1 MHVLKPTLDEKSK
14 KIIAL
19 VLNNPKISQKEIG
32 DEVKLS
38 QPSVASRLK
47 QLKERGFVEEL
58 VGMNLT
64 KVGLY
69 IAKVDVTANNSAKI
83 INTFTDCPFFLNAL
97 ITSGKNNMC
106 LFFVSEDVA
115 TLEAIVNFHLRVHPE
130 VQSIDFNIVI
140 SSAKDV
146 VMPVTMNRGQFQR
159 SPCGVDIEPGHCPLY
174 REYKCLGCP
183 AIGHYRGKIW

>member
-106 LFFVSEDVA
+106 LFFVSEDVT
-115 TLEAIVNFHLRVHPE
+115 TLEAIVNYHLRVHPE

-159 SPCGVDIEPGHCPLY
+159 SPCGVDIEPGHCHVIENTSAWAA
-174 REYKCLGCP
+174 RQ
-183 AIGHYRGKIW
+183 

>member
-1 MHVLKPTLDEKSK
+1 MHALKLKLDEKDK

-47 QLKERGFVEEL
+47 RLRERGFVEEIT
-58 VGMNLT
+58 GMNLT

-69 IAKVDVTANNSAKI
+69 IAKVDITANNSAKI
-83 INTFTDCPFFLNAL
+83 INTFKDCPFFLNAL
-97 ITSGKNNMC
+97 ITSGKTNMC
-106 LFFVSEDVA
+106 LFFVSENVA
-115 TLEAIVNFHLRVHPE
+115 TLEAIVNFHLRVHPG

-146 VMPVTMNRGQFQR
+146 VMPVTMNRGQFER
-159 SPCGVDIEPGHCPLY
+159 SPCSVDIEPGHCPYY
-174 REYKCLGCP
+174 RENKCLGCP
-183 AIGHYRGKIW
+183 AIGHYKGKIW